1 MHQLKCC
8 AMPGFAYSSC
18 EKVFFYN
25 TLWTLKVSLFRA
37 QVSSDW
43 GGQIDC
49 REAGDLLMV
58 EGQCHSGKGHDCSG
72 SANIVDCCPGQ

>member
-1 MHQLKCC
+1 MLLYCTVLYC
-8 AMPGFAYSSC
+8 T
-18 EKVFFYN
+18 V
-25 TLWTLKVSLFRA
+25 L